1 MSLFLCQALCVHSI
15 AIIWLLLIPAI
26 DAAAIFVNS
35 TTTSSTTPTSST
47 TSYSS
52 SSTSSL
58 YCHVDNDGG
67 YCSYSG
73 EPEVQEY
80 YVQSYNPYA
89 LLTFTDNLAPAALTA
104 SSCSVEWMNS
114 LETFVM
120 TAPVRLTTEGLYFS
134 GVSSGMATIFATNQP
149 IEVVQGSW
157 GWTATTP
164 CVSYTVSSTFVSP
177 SRSAKRSLLF
187 CSHSIVTHV

>member
-1 MSLFLCQALCVHSI
+1 MSLFLRQAPYVLSI
-15 AIIWLLLIPAI
+15 AMIWSLSIPAI
-26 DAAAIFVNS
+26 NAAAIFTNS
-35 TTTSSTTPTSST
+35 TATSST
-47 TSYSS
+47 TSSSFTTSS
-52 SSTSSL
+52 SSTSPL
-58 YCHVDNDGG
+58 FCHVDNAGG
-67 YCSYSG
+67 YCSYPG

-134 GVSSGMATIFATNQP
+134 GISSAMPTIFATSQLV
-149 IEVVQGSW
+149 EVVQGSW

-187 CSHSIVTHV
+187 CSHLIVTHV